1 MVYKLLGVCK
11 LPLDTLLYGDT
22 KLSYQQ
28 NIEIFQKVQDYII
41 LFLDLYLCCKMSYF
55 KVSGVFRSRFV
66 DIY

>member
-1 MVYKLLGVCK
+1 MVNKLLGVCK

-28 NIEIFQKVQDYII
+28 NIEIFQTVQDYII
-41 LFLDLYLCCKMSYF
+41 LFLNLYLYCKMSYF
-55 KVSGVFRSRFV
+55 KVSEVFRSRFV